1 MAVMQKE
8 EEKTTQ
14 IILEVLKNS
23 IFNVTWAIFPI
34 DVCLFFCV
42 RFVFLDSCVGSFS
55 LYPICNPITLFV
67 TPP

>member
-34 DVCLFFCV
+34 DVFLFFV
-42 RFVFLDSCVGSFS
+42 LD
-55 LYPICNPITLFV
+55 LYFWIAVWAGFHCTLSV
-67 TPP
+67 IL